1 MATTAKLVLTAKYAD
16 AETRKV
22 TINNLSP
29 AKVSPNL
36 KQNIKDLNNATLR
49 AATYPNFDNS
59 FISNNGADFVRIEK
73 AQFITTDIVMLP

>member
-1 MATTAKLVLTAKYAD
+1 MAATTKLVVTAKYAD

-29 AKVSPNL
+29 SKISSSL

-49 AATYPNFDNS
+49 AANYPNFDAS
-59 FISNNGADFVRIEK
+59 FISNNGANFVRIEK
-73 AQFITTDIVMLP
+73 AQLVTTNIVMLS